1 MKILKGIGSVTKE
14 TQKLNK
20 ETKKT
25 PKLLKA
31 FQAGVKGIG
40 TALKAAGIGI
50 AIALF
55 AKFAQALMNNQKVLD
70 VFNVAMEFLTRV
82 MNDFV
87 VFLSDS
93 VGPIGDFFK
102 DIFENPL

>member
-1 MKILKGIGSVTKE
+1 MSVVKKIFEFVVNNKSANKDIEDTKKSIGGVTKE

-31 FQAGVKGIG
+31 FQAGVRGIG

-55 AKFAQALMNNQKVLD
+55 AKFA
-70 VFNVAMEFLTRV
+70 
-82 MNDFV
+82 
-87 VFLSDS
+87 
-93 VGPIGDFFK
+93 
-102 DIFENPL
+102 